1 MSKVVHLSDD
11 AHNKAKAFC
20 KQHSLKMSDWVAAL
34 IEEAIATGRTD
45 PTIKVRAVAPP
56 PPPPPPAPVAAPQT
70 VTISAPAP
78 LATSSNHGNGH
89 GSSHSSNNHSNKK
102 RLERYDERVVASP
115 DQGMP
120 PWAAP
125 PFWAHHKAQTK

>member
-20 KQHSLKMSDWVAAL
+20 KQHGLKMSDWVAAL
-34 IEEAIATGRTD
+34 IEDAMSAGRTD

-56 PPPPPPAPVAAPQT
+56 PPPPPQPMAIPTAAAVAVAPSNLPPKKKLGDDRSPRV
-70 VTISAPAP
+70 SAP
-78 LATSSNHGNGH
+78 TSGGSLSNGA
-89 GSSHSSNNHSNKK
+89 SSSDA
-102 RLERYDERVVASP
+102 L
-115 DQGMP
+115 P

-125 PFWAHHKAQTK
+125 PFWASQKAQTK

>member
-20 KQHSLKMSDWVAAL
+20 KTHSLKMSDWVAAL
-34 IEEAIATGRTD
+34 IEEAIASGRTD

-56 PPPPPPAPVAAPQT
+56 PPPPPQPVAH
-70 VTISAPAP
+70 TISAPASMSVNTP
-78 LATSSNHGNGH
+78 S
-89 GSSHSSNNHSNKK
+89 KK
-102 RLERYDERVVASP
+102 KLERYEERHHHAAPAPAPAEQSSV
-115 DQGMP
+115 P

-125 PFWAHHKAQTK
+125 PFWAQQKAHTK